1 MRGDNGRQM
10 EGVEQGWP
18 EVEDKWRGGEEEGG
32 TWFWLAFFVFVQ
44 SANTFVFFAGYI
56 CSNCKFCFFTFQDI
70 PVRLQIFCAHFR
82 KHLS

>member
-32 TWFWLAFFVFVQ
+32 ICFWLAFFVFAK
-44 SANTFVFFAGYI
+44 SAKYI
-56 CSNCKFCFFTFQDI
+56 CFMC
-70 PVRLQIFCAHFR
+70 
-82 KHLS
+82 